1 MVIEEN
7 LTSFG
12 KKKQSNLVGSI
23 YTEISHLKREVIEF
37 SNKDFTS
44 FFHKSLSFLK
54 KEILD
59 IFLKNPLILSRNSA
73 LEKFLRQEIYVSR
86 NHENYLDQAA
96 EMGAFFILSKLFT
109 YELIRQQVRN
119 SYSIN
124 LSPILSQ
131 NEEKCP
137 TTFKEMSNKEINKK
151 IVNRYKKKKDNSNE
165 FGNKSGLKWQILK
178 SYRKLTDI
186 FEFAPI
192 FSNNPFIIALDFSEN
207 SSSLELLLKH
217 FIFTIQS
224 INFKHLA
231 LESFGSLFQDL
242 IPVMD
247 RKLLGQIYT
256 PSEIAEFMAHLAIQ
270 NPKQTVLDPACGCGS
285 LLIQSY
291 RRLVSL
297 NQYYQSNN
305 SDSFSTTTS
314 NLLYNLPYSIHEKV
328 LHQLWGI
335 EINVFP
341 AYISMLSLS
350 FLNLSMITDF
360 VGVFLEDFLQLGPL
374 KTYMVKS
381 KNLQTGATI
390 SRILPAFFDVIIAN
404 PPYIKQEKIPRKKI
418 MMKQLPEFATQ
429 RIQHNLI
436 KSNLDSKKNVKRL
449 KLELSGKTDYYGFFL
464 WYSAYFL
471 KEGGRLCFIIPNK
484 WMDVKYGEKIK
495 NFLLENFQIRAIIS
509 FDQNIFTA
517 AQVSTVILVADRCS
531 SQKQRETTIVQFI
544 RLQNKNAIPSVLKL
558 VNSTKDDKDFNQ
570 IKKLAQENSNLYF
583 FDNTIQGISR
593 TAVLQKSLL
602 PVEKWSMKYLYQ
614 SHFSQILLNRKLI
627 SLDNGIFCRVVGGI
641 KTGANDFFFPS
652 KDILNHFRIPS
663 EFLKPGIRSGRNLP
677 STFLIQESINPFISI
692 PPEIEVNDESR
703 ISEYIR
709 FGQDICHYPDR
720 PSLHWKPWYSIPET
734 QQDSPDILFLRHID
748 KSFRAYWNKIGAIV
762 ADGIRGIQ
770 VLNDEWLIFL
780 LGVCNST
787 FFYWQ
792 AHMLGRW
799 EGQGDLQ
806 LLVYELRRFLV
817 PNMGEIT
824 IDQKN
829 QVIQAMKN
837 ILQNSPQIDQVTE
850 QQQEILDRA
859 VLNCLNLEAEYSLL
873 IKETQMMEQKRLS
886 KGL

>member
-1 MVIEEN
+1 MIGENSGSLTEVHILEQFELRKEIVGFEFTKKRFTEFFHEN
-7 LTSFG
+7 LKIVKAELLAF
-12 KKKQSNLVGSI
+12 
-23 YTEISHLKREVIEF
+23 F
-37 SNKDFTS
+37 SQNPA
-44 FFHKSLSFLK
+44 
-54 KEILD
+54 
-59 IFLKNPLILSRNSA
+59 IFSRNSE
-73 LEKFLRQEIYVSR
+73 LKEFLIRETDLSPDHEEFLVQAVEI
-86 NHENYLDQAA
+86 
-96 EMGAFFILSKLFT
+96 GAFFILSKLFT
-109 YELIRQQVRN
+109 YELIRQQVRS
-119 SYSIN
+119 SYSI
-124 LSPILSQ
+124 IL
-131 NEEKCP
+131 P
-137 TTFKEMSNKEINKK
+137 PVYSNK
-151 IVNRYKKKKDNSNE
+151 NSERFQN
-165 FGNKSGLKWQILK
+165 QIIQN
-178 SYRKLTDI
+178 YRKIMDL

-192 FSNNPFIIALDFSEN
+192 FAINPFINSFDFSP
-207 SSSLELLLKH
+207 SLICTLKD
-217 FIFTIQS
+217 FIHKLQMMNLHQLS
-224 INFKHLA
+224 LD
-231 LESFGSLFQDL
+231 SFGSLFQDL
-242 IPVMD
+242 IPAMD

-256 PSEIAEFMAHLAIQ
+256 PPEIAEFMAKLAIR
-270 NPKQTVLDPACGCGS
+270 NPGDVILDPACGCGS
-285 LLIQSY
+285 LLLQSY
-291 RRLVSL
+291 RRLFSL
-297 NQYYQSNN
+297 QRKA
-305 SDSFSTTTS
+305 DP
-314 NLLYNLPYSIHEKV
+314 NLLHEKV

-350 FLNLSMITDF
+350 FLNLATITEF
-360 VGVFLEDFLQLGPL
+360 VGVLLEDFLQLGPL
-374 KTYMVKS
+374 NTYMVKS
-381 KNLQTGATI
+381 KNLQSGDTI
-390 SRILPAFFDVIIAN
+390 SRILPSYFDVIIAN

-429 RIQHNLI
+429 RIQHNVI
-436 KSNLDSKKNVKRL
+436 KSNLDSKKNVKKL

-495 NFLLENFQIRAIIS
+495 AFLMENFQIRAIIS
-509 FDQNIFTA
+509 FDQNIFRS
-517 AQVSTVILVADRCS
+517 AQVSTAILVADRCS
-531 SQKQRETTIVQFI
+531 SQKQREATIVQFI

-558 VNSTKDDKDFNQ
+558 VNSTKNNKDFNQ
-570 IKKLAQENSNLYF
+570 IRRLTQEKSNSYF
-583 FDNTIQGISR
+583 FDNSIQGISR

-614 SHFSQILLNRKLI
+614 SHFSQILSNRKLI
-627 SLDNGIFCRVVGGI
+627 SLDNRIFCRVVGGI

-770 VLNDEWLIFL
+770 VLDDEWLLFL

-859 VLNCLNLEAEYSLL
+859 VLNCLDLEAEYSLL